1 MSYTK
6 DFEKIFYIKNFI
18 ESFDVSY
25 TNLGGYHFNKD
36 KQPCYYLNGALQMYE
51 MKHREVE
58 IMDKLLSE
66 ALEKL
71 YKYEKTKSTDDLESL
86 RWTLESLQFDRNK
99 GELTMSFEIVKI
111 NGVKNNMKYDQ
122 ITKFYSDDGTIEGK
136 SLIPVVDE

>member
-1 MSYTK
+1 MSYIK

-66 ALEKL
+66 ALKKL

-86 RWTLESLQFDRNK
+86 RWTLESL
-99 GELTMSFEIVKI
+99 
-111 NGVKNNMKYDQ
+111 
-122 ITKFYSDDGTIEGK
+122 
-136 SLIPVVDE
+136 